1 MEKFNSSHLRLEI
14 GAKVLS
20 IAAYRAWF
28 QANREQLKNAAMN
41 AIYTSIE
48 SKSAQR
54 VRKQMEADGVL
65 FVEHSQPQYAL
76 APEPWEIEGWETK
89 PEMAGRV
96 LVTIRKA
103 RDQHSFDRL
112 HVFEADLHANY
123 TGKTL
128 QELIDYDLESVKSR
142 WTKKA
147 ELVRAADQQ
156 KRTTEIVERSTDELA
171 KAAHEVA
178 KFETASNSQRA
189 EMMADTAYRNRLLAA
204 KAAVSAARSFK

>member
-1 MEKFNSSHLRLEI
+1 MEKFNSSHLRLEV
-14 GAKVLS
+14 GAKVHS

-28 QANREQLKNAAMN
+28 QANREQLKNEAMDG
-41 AIYTSIE
+41 IYTSLE
-48 SKSAQR
+48 SKAAQR

-65 FVEHSQPQYAL
+65 FVEHARPDYAA
-76 APEPWEIEGWETK
+76 APEAWEIENWDTK
-89 PEMAGRV
+89 PEMAGKV

-103 RDQHSFDRL
+103 RDAHSYERL

-147 ELVRAADQQ
+147 EHIRAADQQ
-156 KRTTEIVERSTDELA
+156 KRTTQLVESSTDELA
-171 KAAHEVA
+171 KAAHVVA
-178 KFETASNSQRA
+178 EFETASNSQRA
-189 EMMADTAYRNRLLAA
+189 EMMADTAYRSRLLAA

>member
-1 MEKFNSSHLRLEI
+1 MQKFNSSHLRLEV

-28 QANREQLKNAAMN
+28 QANREQLKNEAMDG
-41 AIYTSIE
+41 IYTSLE
-48 SKSAQR
+48 SKAAQR

-65 FVEHSQPQYAL
+65 FVEHARPDYAA
-76 APEPWEIEGWETK
+76 APEAWEIEGWDTK
-89 PEMAGRV
+89 SEMAGKV

-112 HVFEADLHANY
+112 HVFESDLHSNY

-147 ELVRAADQQ
+147 ELIRAADQQ
-156 KRTTEIVERSTDELA
+156 KRTTQIIERSTDELE

-178 KFETASNSQRA
+178 RFETASNSQRA
-189 EMMADTAYRNRLLAA
+189 EMMADAAYRNRLMAA
-204 KAAVSAARSFK
+204 KAAVTAARSFK